1 MLCATSWF
9 QAGIAPQNRC
19 GYCKTYTKDRKETE
33 VHLRIGRRQIAFSP
47 NIEERLEDVK
57 HARARQKAAMNMR
70 TRSRDGA
77 PPQTAGVP
85 NERGYQEDQPRDAA
99 SATCCALLR
108 PLPEEGQSSSDSRPS
123 TPDSRPFK
131 R

>member
-1 MLCATSWF
+1 M
-9 QAGIAPQNRC
+9 
-19 GYCKTYTKDRKETE
+19 E
-33 VHLRIGRRQIAFSP
+33 VHLRIARRQIAFSP

-57 HARARQKAAMNMR
+57 HARARQKTANMR

-108 PLPEEGQSSSDSRPS
+108 PLPEEHQSSSDSRPS
-123 TPDSRPFK
+123 TPNSRSSK